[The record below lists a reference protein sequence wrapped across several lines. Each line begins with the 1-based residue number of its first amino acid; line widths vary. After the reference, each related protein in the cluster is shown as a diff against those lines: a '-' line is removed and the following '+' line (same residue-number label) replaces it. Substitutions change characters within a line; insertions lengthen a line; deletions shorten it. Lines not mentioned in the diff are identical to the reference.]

1 MCIDSCNCPQF
12 SEETWRPE
20 SVPLTETIQ
29 RETGIERKSSGILQE
44 FNHQLM
50 KTMQG
55 RPGQESGKRAEPG
68 DLFLGIVEK

>member
-1 MCIDSCNCPQF
+1 
-12 SEETWRPE
+12 
-20 SVPLTETIQ
+20 VPLTETIQ

-55 RPGQESGKRAEPG
+55 RPAQEFRKGAEPG
-68 DLFLGIVEK
+68 YLFLGIVVK